1 MAPLPVLER
10 NYRED
15 PNALY
20 LPVLGDLP
28 LRNATAPV
36 AHRQLRVIP
45 SDTMVPGPAAGGHSL
60 SALPALGLAAL
71 GLAALGL
78 AREAGKPGR

>member
-1 MAPLPVLER
+1 MAARPVLELD
-10 NYRED
+10 YRED

-20 LPVLGDLP
+20 LPVLGGLP

-45 SDTMVPGPAAGGHSL
+45 SV
-60 SALPALGLAAL
+60 
-71 GLAALGL
+71 
-78 AREAGKPGR
+78 